1 MDSKDNEQFLF
12 RNNDVKKQPQQITR
26 KIYRRELEIQIA
38 GLKRADTSKDI
49 VESVRATMGINEM
62 SITNFSLYQ
71 TAM

>member
-38 GLKRADTSKDI
+38 G
-49 VESVRATMGINEM
+49 
-62 SITNFSLYQ
+62 
-71 TAM
+71 